1 MQVVTLDVAAIE
13 RSAQSGT
20 LIVYQSA
27 DVLFICF
34 VNTVPTGPAT
44 PFPPLRVQLSKQLT
58 ENAKA
63 AEVAANQ
70 VLLAW
75 RDRGTRGCPKRK
87 VLQM

>member
-1 MQVVTLDVAAIE
+1 MTDKLIRGVVRTLLVICLASSAAANSQHPNVVTMQVVTLDVAAIE

-44 PFPPLRVQLSKQLT
+44 PFTPLRVSTFQAT
-58 ENAKA
+58 H
-63 AEVAANQ
+63 
-70 VLLAW
+70 
-75 RDRGTRGCPKRK
+75 
-87 VLQM
+87 